1 MNAFFWWLLNI
12 GVPIAG
18 PILMLGLFSVTH
30 GKAVARQLIV
40 ESIKGGQLLWSA
52 IAISA
57 AALYEG
63 ATALERE
70 PGPAPLLELAVTT
83 FLLIA
88 FACSMLVMLITIKHH
103 DDRLRAPSA
112 YLNLSGKGA
121 RAAGLAPRSPF
132 PETAAVTASIWL
144 TGAAA
149 LLFGALHM
157 VVS

>member
-30 GKAVARQLIV
+30 GKAVAHLLIV

-70 PGPAPLLELAVTT
+70 PGPAPLLELAVTA

-88 FACSMLVMLITIKHH
+88 FACSMLVMLITIKQH
-103 DDRLRAPSA
+103 DDRSRAPSRHFRQA
-112 YLNLSGKGA
+112 GA
-121 RAAGLAPRSPF
+121 RAGAFTPRSPF
-132 PETAAVTASIWL
+132 PDTAAVTASLWL

-157 VVS
+157 SVS

>member
-30 GKAVARQLIV
+30 GKAVARLLIV

-70 PGPAPLLELAVTT
+70 PGPAPLLELAVTA

-103 DDRLRAPSA
+103 DDRSRAPSGH
-112 YLNLSGKGA
+112 LRGKGA
-121 RAAGLAPRSPF
+121 RASALAPASPF

>member
-30 GKAVARQLIV
+30 GKAVARLLIV
-40 ESIKGGQLLWSA
+40 ESIEGGQLLWSA

-88 FACSMLVMLITIKHH
+88 FACSMLVMLITLKHH
-103 DDRLRAPSA
+103 DDRSRAASRPF
-112 YLNLSGKGA
+112 NRDGA
-121 RAAGLAPRSPF
+121 RTGALVAGSPF

-149 LLFGALHM
+149 LLYGALHLI
-157 VVS
+157 VS